1 MTGVKIH
8 RAIPVMGTR
17 RRYLAAQVRKDLGRK
32 MVFVAGPRQV
42 GKTTLARSLLGASP
56 GYLSWDV
63 AEHRDHILR
72 GELPA
77 SRLWVFDE
85 IHRYRSWRGLLKGLY
100 DDRRRGQRVL
110 VTN

>member
-1 MTGVKIH
+1 
-8 RAIPVMGTR
+8 
-17 RRYLAAQVRKDLGRK
+17 
-32 MVFVAGPRQV
+32 MVWPMKS